1 MQEAIGRFEKL
12 VDDSAHLLGA
22 DDPNTL
28 AYRSYLARLVGQ
40 AGRVKE
46 AIGRLEKLVTDFTRV
61 VGARHPDTL
70 AARSSLA
77 WFVGQAGRVKEA
89 IGLYEAL
96 VDDSTHLLGAD
107 HPETLIA
114 RNNLAGLLGEGA
126 GRTRRL
132 TGTSSSL
139 QTSPRSLGPFTR
151 TRCPPAIT
159 TPGL

>member
-28 AYRSYLARLVGQ
+28 AYRSYLAR
-40 AGRVKE
+40 
-46 AIGRLEKLVTDFTRV
+46 
-61 VGARHPDTL
+61 
-70 AARSSLA
+70 
-77 WFVGQAGRVKEA
+77 FVGQAGRVKEA